1 VRRCGKFANRSI
13 AMLDA
18 VMMVIAFALFALSV
32 AYVYVCDRL

>member
-1 VRRCGKFANRSI
+1 
-13 AMLDA
+13 MLDA